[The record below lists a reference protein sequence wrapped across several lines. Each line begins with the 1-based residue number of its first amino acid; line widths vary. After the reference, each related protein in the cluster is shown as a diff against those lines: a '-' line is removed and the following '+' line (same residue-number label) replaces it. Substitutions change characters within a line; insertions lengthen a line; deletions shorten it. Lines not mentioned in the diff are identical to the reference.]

1 MFARG
6 WVLGVVGLLALGCS
20 DDDPGVS
27 FSKDIAPIFEGRCNI
42 CHHPTS
48 AIGHEFTVAFDPN
61 RGVVNRENSWFAD
74 HPSPYELIVDP
85 GNPANSSL
93 VGKVGDPDLD
103 PLVDGNKM
111 PYRIPYI
118 EEDAPG
124 DEPDLADVE
133 AWILAGAKD
142 DATFQPV
149 AALFG
154 TEISLRPSLS
164 GKCTWCHYPGS
175 PTGLSVLDVFDP
187 DEGMVGVEASSGGI
201 LVVPGDPANSV
212 LMRRLRGEGG
222 ARMPLQLTPLS
233 SEEVAK
239 IVDWIVVGAPN
250 N

>member
-1 MFARG
+1 MHAHG
-6 WVLGVVGLLALGCS
+6 WVLGILSLFALGCGDS
-20 DDDPGVS
+20 DPGVS
-27 FSKDIAPIFEGRCNI
+27 YSKDIAPIFEGRCNI

-48 AIGHEFTVAFDPN
+48 AIGHEFTVAFDPD
-61 RGVVNRENSWFAD
+61 RGVVNRENSWIAD
-74 HPSPYELIVDP
+74 HDSPYELIVDP

-103 PLVDGNKM
+103 PLTDGNKM
-111 PYRIPYI
+111 PFLP
-118 EEDAPG
+118 EVLSDVE
-124 DEPDLADVE
+124 LASVE
-133 AWILAGAKD
+133 AWITAGANN
-142 DATFQPV
+142 DATFEPV
-149 AALFG
+149 ARIFG

-164 GKCTWCHYPGS
+164 GRCTWCHYPDS

-187 DEGMVGVEASSGGI
+187 DEGMVGVAASSGGV

-222 ARMPLQLTPLS
+222 ARMPLHFTPLS
-233 SEEVAK
+233 PEEVQK